1 MTGLKII
8 SAIAAVIAS
17 PAIVF
22 LGNTLNFRSL
32 RLRALLGNPLIE
44 FNPIGAPFLPKASF
58 VSDLEKTIMTS
69 GGVKIVWAPQGA
81 GKTTTVRKVLIK
93 MKELKKIRGCIVI
106 TPPDSNAMPSIWF
119 RNALHDSFGELLRT
133 SEKLSQ
139 ILPKSDGRPF
149 VFVFDQVDSVPYGED
164 MKRFIM
170 SVAEDSYLTRRYVV
184 LILTADAVNAKTMW
198 EWNGHEK
205 IVLMSDIRRQSPM
218 NYRWDQEDIEK
229 WIVKYA
235 ELNDQS
241 GLEEGASFRNYLKA
255 AAITAGTPGFLIENV
270 ISHVS
275 DVSEFVDDAMN
286 ERAMYKNEQWKFGGN
301 KLK

>member
-1 MTGLKII
+1 MIGLKIF

-17 PAIVF
+17 PAIIF
-22 LGNTLNFRSL
+22 LGNTVNFRSL

-58 VSDLEKTIMTS
+58 VSDIEKTIMTS

-93 MKELKKIRGCIVI
+93 MKELKKIRGCLVI
-106 TPPDSNAMPSIWF
+106 TPPDSNAMPSVWF
-119 RNALHDSFGELLRT
+119 RSALHDSFGELLQT
-133 SEKLSQ
+133 NEKLSQ

-149 VFVFDQVDSVPYGED
+149 VFVFDQVDGVPYDED

-170 SVAEDSYLTRRYVV
+170 SIADDSSLTRSYVV
-184 LILTADAVNAKTMW
+184 LILTANAVNAKTMW

-205 IVLMSDIRRQSPM
+205 IVLMSDIRYQSPM
-218 NYRWDQEDIEK
+218 NYRWDEDDIEK

-235 ELNDQS
+235 ESNEQR
-241 GLEEGASFRNYLKA
+241 GLEEGASFRNYFKT

-270 ISHVS
+270 TSQVS
-275 DVSEFVDDAMN
+275 DDRVFVDDAMG
-286 ERAMYKNEQWKFGGN
+286 ERAAYKNEQWKFGAN